1 MITAIILAAGRGS
14 RMKSEE
20 KKQFM
25 MLNGHRVIYYSLT
38 AFAKCGIDKIV
49 LVASNE
55 DRKLC
60 EEAIDDAGLSEMT
73 VITEGG
79 ENRYDSVYNGLQKA
93 AGSDFVLIHDGA
105 RPAIS
110 EEVIKKCIEEVKTK
124 AAVIVAVKAKDTIK
138 ITNEEGI
145 IKSTPDRN
153 YIWLAQTPQAFDYN
167 LIKSG
172 FDKMFEDGGE
182 QMITDDAM
190 IVERYM
196 KHPVYVVEGD
206 YRNIKLTTPED
217 MEVLSLYIEGKSR
230 NDC

>member
-110 EEVIKKCIEEVKTK
+110 EGVIKKCIEEVKTK

-196 KHPVYVVEGD
+196 KHPVYV
-206 YRNIKLTTPED
+206 
-217 MEVLSLYIEGKSR
+217 EVLSLYIEEK
-230 NDC
+230 NENAH